1 MCGSEDVT
9 QTIQYCSVSAEL
21 PEVYAIDKIAI
32 RTVSVPH
39 DQLQR
44 HVHLRNL
51 NLPSFDEKV
60 SLLVGA
66 KAPEAFCSIE
76 DIRKGKGKQPIAVK
90 LPHGWSLFGPTV
102 GNARNSLQ
110 VNLLQTNSL
119 EQQ

>member
-90 LPHGWSLFGPTV
+90 PV
-102 GNARNSLQ
+102 A
-110 VNLLQTNSL
+110 
-119 EQQ
+119 